1 MKKIYLAVALIAFV
15 SSCGKEEPLFIG
27 KWAGEPIADCND
39 PIVITTKTVSVEK
52 GKTIPLALDKDGV
65 IILDKDGPFL
75 IPSKD
80 GKQLVYSNP
89 SGSGDTVNLNRCK
102 ELVTCPPEIVRG

>member
-27 KWAGEPIADCND
+27 KWAGEEIADCND
-39 PIVITTKTVSVEK
+39 PIVITTKTVSLGK
-52 GKTIPLALDKDGV
+52 GETIPLALDADGA
-65 IILDKDGPFL
+65 IILGKDGPFL

-80 GKQLVYSNP
+80 GKQLVYWNEVETP
-89 SGSGDTVNLNRCK
+89 LHRCK
-102 ELVTCPPEIVRG
+102 